1 MPRSTPHL
9 GAWTVIPASP
19 SWGDAGA
26 ERALDNNVLGGVTAV
41 SWCEHEGRVTS
52 SRRQGEF
59 SPFGLDAESRT
70 LFDSPHETRSTSLA
84 SSPGSAT
91 ASASAHRR
99 GSRGSADVAVG
110 SPWIRKDG
118 GVEVVGIRAAAQTL
132 ACLFVPRVPGFG
144 HHPLLAHILASI
156 GRALPARFR
165 SPIRALAPPRSG
177 RVERFLARLIEVVGD
192 NLDHCYSSWTTPK
205 RSPMLRRRPGSSGS
219 CG

>member
-26 ERALDNNVLGGVTAV
+26 ERALDNKGLGGVAAV

-59 SPFGLDAESRT
+59 SPFGVDAESRT

-84 SSPGSAT
+84 SSPGGAT

-132 ACLFVPRVPGFG
+132 ACLVVPRVPGFG
-144 HHPLLAHILASI
+144 HHPLLGPHPRVDWQGVACSIPLAH
-156 GRALPARFR
+156 PCARPPTLG
-165 SPIRALAPPRSG
+165 SGGTVPRSVDRG
-177 RVERFLARLIEVVGD
+177 CR
-192 NLDHCYSSWTTPK
+192 
-205 RSPMLRRRPGSSGS
+205 
-219 CG
+219 